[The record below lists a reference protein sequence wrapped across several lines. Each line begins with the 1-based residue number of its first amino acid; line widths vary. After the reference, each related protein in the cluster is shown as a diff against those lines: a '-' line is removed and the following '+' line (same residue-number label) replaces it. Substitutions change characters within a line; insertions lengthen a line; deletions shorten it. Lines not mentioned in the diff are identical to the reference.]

1 MKIRLLVG
9 VVGDLAGHSS
19 PAAGDIIDVH
29 PRVAQQWADG
39 ERAELVDEKPD
50 RQQVK
55 RAGRQVETAMVGG
68 GEKRA

>member
-39 ERAELVDEKPD
+39 ERAELVDEKPI
-50 RQQVK
+50 RKAVAI
-55 RAGRQVETAMVGG
+55 AGRNVETAAVGG
-68 GEKRA
+68 GETRG